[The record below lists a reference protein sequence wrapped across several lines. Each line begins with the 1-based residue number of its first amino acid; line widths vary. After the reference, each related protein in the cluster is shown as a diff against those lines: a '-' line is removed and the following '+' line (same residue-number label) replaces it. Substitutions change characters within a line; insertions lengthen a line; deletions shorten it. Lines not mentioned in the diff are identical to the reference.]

1 MMKDSDLTALLQ
13 STIDAAVAAG
23 AILLE
28 GGGTTVAST
37 SKDRRHDLVTDF
49 DRRSEDFLRTT
60 LLAAEPTSCFLG
72 EESGGSTLTEPFVW
86 VVDPLDGTVNFAH
99 GIPLYC
105 VSIAAVMHGVP
116 VLGVIHAPALGETWT
131 AIRGHGAYLG
141 DTAIAV
147 SSTRSLDD
155 AMLVTG
161 FPYDVADNP
170 QGCINQFAAIVGR
183 GLPVRRLGSA
193 ALDLAWVAA
202 GRFDA
207 FWEVRLQ
214 PWDMA
219 AGVLLV
225 EEAGGRVSHYHG
237 RQFIL
242 GTDSIVASNGIL
254 HDELTTALAE
264 SAQ

>member
-1 MMKDSDLTALLQ
+1 MMDSDLTALLRV
-13 STIDAAVAAG
+13 TVEAAVSAG
-23 AILLE
+23 EILLE
-28 GGGTTVAST
+28 GGGQAIAST
-37 SKDRRHDLVTDF
+37 SKERKHDLVTDF
-49 DRRSEDFLRTT
+49 DRRSEDFLRTS
-60 LLAAEPTSCFLG
+60 LLTAEPTAGFLG
-72 EESGGSTLTEPFVW
+72 EEYGGSSLAEPFLW

-105 VSIAAVMHGVP
+105 VSIAAVMRGVP
-116 VLGVIHAPALGETWT
+116 MIGVIHAPALGETWT
-131 AIRGHGAYLG
+131 AIRGRGAHLG
-141 DTAIAV
+141 SRAIRV
-147 SSTRSLDD
+147 SSTEHLDD

-170 QGCINQFAAIVGR
+170 DGCINQFAAIVGK

-225 EEAGGRVSHYHG
+225 EEAGGRISHYGG
-237 RQFIL
+237 RTFAL
-242 GTDSIVASNGIL
+242 GTDSIIATNGLL
-254 HDELTTALAE
+254 HDELTMVLSE
-264 SAQ
+264 SAR